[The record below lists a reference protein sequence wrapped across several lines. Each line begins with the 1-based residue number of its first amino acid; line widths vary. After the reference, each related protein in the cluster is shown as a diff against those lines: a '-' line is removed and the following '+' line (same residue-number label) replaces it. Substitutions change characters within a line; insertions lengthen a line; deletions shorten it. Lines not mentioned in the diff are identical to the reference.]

1 MTAVLGLTT
10 TRHHRAV
17 VASLEAQL
25 EQAFVSAEL
34 NRRRHDR
41 QLNKERKNYRGRL
54 DHLIKGVVRTRKELA
69 AANGT
74 VRRLAEQLVDEP
86 RTVRVGSRG

>member
-1 MTAVLGLTT
+1 MLGLIT

-17 VASLEAQL
+17 VADLEERLTKAYT
-25 EQAFVSAEL
+25 SAEL
-34 NRRRHDR
+34 DRRRHDR
-41 QLNKERKNYRGRL
+41 QRNKDRKHYRGRL
-54 DHLIKGVVRTRKELA
+54 DSLIKGVVRTRKELA

-86 RTVRVGSRG
+86 RPVRVGGRA